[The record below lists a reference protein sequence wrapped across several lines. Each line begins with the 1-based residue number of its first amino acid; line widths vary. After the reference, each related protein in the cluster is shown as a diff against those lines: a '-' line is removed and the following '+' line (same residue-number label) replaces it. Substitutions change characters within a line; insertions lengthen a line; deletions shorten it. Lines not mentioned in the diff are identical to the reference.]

1 MSRADLTIARRLR
14 TAFVLVLLIL
24 FIAVAWAAQDFRLGA
39 RLFPVYIGM
48 AGAALCVIE
57 LLRQLIMRGREKLS
71 DEPNTADL
79 SVEADEQNLAGY
91 LRALSFFGWMLGY
104 YALTFVFGFT
114 LATVIFVPALLILRF
129 RAPLLASAAIAGG
142 LVVLIIALQ
151 YFLMLRVPRG
161 LTHGMLPWPF

>member
-1 MSRADLTIARRLR
+1 MTQDAYPIARRLR
-14 TAFVLVLLIL
+14 TAFVVALLIL

-57 LLRQLIMRGREKLS
+57 LLRQLITRGRQKLS

-79 SVEADEQNLAGY
+79 SVEADEQTAAGY

-114 LATVIFVPALLILRF
+114 LATVIFVPSLLILRF
-129 RAPLLASAAIAGG
+129 RAPFLASAAIAGG
-142 LVVLIIALQ
+142 LVLLIVALQ